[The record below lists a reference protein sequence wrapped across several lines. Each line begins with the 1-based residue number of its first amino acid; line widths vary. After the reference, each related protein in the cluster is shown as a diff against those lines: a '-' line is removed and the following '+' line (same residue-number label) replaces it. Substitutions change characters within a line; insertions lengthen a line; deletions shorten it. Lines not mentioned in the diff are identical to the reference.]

1 MSYGAVVRSYDEVAE
16 YHSSWEVGATGAHTK
31 TTGVPGKGFLS
42 VARTAAGKYT
52 VTFTEVPQGPLVEL
66 RVIHWSQTGAAPLL
80 TAPVDGTYN
89 PTTKTVQY
97 NAWLSST
104 LAATEIPSGD
114 RVSIVAVFEKT
125 R

>member
-1 MSYGAVVRSYDEVAE
+1 MSYGTPVRSYDEVVE
-16 YHSSWEVGATGAHTK
+16 YHSSWEIGATGAHSK
-31 TTGVPGKGFLS
+31 TSGVAGKGFLS
-42 VARTAAGKYT
+42 VTRTGAGKYT
-52 VTFTEVPQGPLVEL
+52 VTFTEVPAGPLVEL

-80 TAPVDGTYN
+80 TAPVDGTYT
-89 PTTKTVQY
+89 PSTKQVQY